1 MRTLPEMP
9 DRRAR
14 ILVVDDERA
23 NRQLIEAM
31 LEPEGYEVRTSGSGE
46 EATALAAHEDFDLI
60 LLDVMMPGMDGYD
73 VARSVKA
80 NGATRNVPIIM
91 VTALGDRD
99 ARLRGLRAGAEDFL
113 SKPVDRAELCVRV
126 KNLLRL
132 KAYGDY
138 FGKYSEILEQEVR
151 ERTAALGERSERL
164 EEQAVALRRSEERTN
179 YALGGARM
187 GVWELEIDS
196 WRLSWSDTM
205 ASVFG
210 LEPHQAPTELD
221 AFLKL
226 VHADDRQVVGE
237 ALTYAVHS
245 GTDFGMEFRVLWP
258 DGTMRWMAGRARV
271 MRGANNMPLRLLGVG
286 SDISER
292 KLLEAQLRQSQKME
306 AVGQLASGVAH
317 DFNNLLT
324 VIMSYSDIVLLD
336 MDADNPSRDDL
347 LQVVA
352 AAGSAATLTRQL
364 LAFSRKQIL
373 RPVTLSINELVIGM
387 EMMLGRLTSDNVEL
401 EIALAP
407 APGPVRADH
416 GQLEQVLMNLVVN
429 ASDAMP
435 KGGRVGIETSDVE
448 LDSAIVQGVTMA
460 AGWYTKLSV
469 SDGGMGM
476 DDATREHIFEP
487 FFTTKEPGK
496 GTGLGL
502 ATVYGI
508 VQQSGGFIGVESAL
522 EKGSTFSVYLPHCQ
536 DDERTATKR
545 AAARPVTRSALEAST
560 PRSAS
565 GSA

>member
-1 MRTLPEMP
+1 MRTLPEML

-14 ILVVDDERA
+14 ILVVDDERP

-46 EATALAAHEDFDLI
+46 EAIALAAHEDFDLI

-73 VARSVKA
+73 VARNVKE
-80 NGATRNVPIIM
+80 NSATRNVPIIM

-113 SKPVDRAELCVRV
+113 TKPIDRAELCVRV

-187 GVWELEIDS
+187 GVWELEIHS

-271 MRGANNMPLRLLGVG
+271 VRGANNAPLRLLGVG

-292 KLLEAQLRQSQKME
+292 KSLEAQLRQSQKME

-324 VIMSYSDIVLLD
+324 VMMSYSDIVLAD
-336 MDADNPSRDDL
+336 MRPDDPARDDL
-347 LQVVA
+347 LQVVQA
-352 AAGSAATLTRQL
+352 AQSAASLTRQL

-373 RPVTLSINELVIGM
+373 RPKTIDINELVTGM
-387 EMMLGRLTSDNVEL
+387 EMMLNRLTSDNVEL
-401 EIALAP
+401 VIAAAP
-407 APGPVRADH
+407 KLGAVRADH

-435 KGGRVGIETSDVE
+435 HGGRVTITTADAQMESSVVNDV
-448 LDSAIVQGVTMA
+448 TTA
-460 AGWYTKLSV
+460 AGWYTRLSV
-469 SDGGMGM
+469 SDAGDGM

-508 VQQSGGFIGVESAL
+508 VQQSGGFIQVESVL
-522 EKGSTFSVYLPHCQ
+522 EQGSTFSVYLPHCG
-536 DDERTATKR
+536 DDTRSAPRR
-545 AAARPVTRSALEAST
+545 AAAGAPTRSAPGAST
-560 PRSAS
+560 QRSAN

>member
-9 DRRAR
+9 ERRAR
-14 ILVVDDERA
+14 ILVVDDERP

-31 LEPEGYEVRTSGSGE
+31 LEPEGYEVTTASSGE
-46 EATALAAHEDFDLI
+46 EAIALATHEPFDLI

-73 VARSVKA
+73 VARSIKA
-80 NGATRNVPIIM
+80 NLATRNLPIIM

-113 SKPVDRAELCVRV
+113 SKPVDRAELCVRA

-187 GVWELEIDS
+187 GVWELEIHS

-271 MRGANNMPLRLLGVG
+271 VRGVDNVPLRLLGVG

-292 KLLEAQLRQSQKME
+292 KSLEAQLRQSQKME

-336 MDADNPSRDDL
+336 MAADDPSREDL

-401 EIALAP
+401 VIALAP
-407 APGPVRADH
+407 APGPVRADR

-435 KGGRVGIETSDVE
+435 EGGRVGIETSDTE
-448 LDSAIVQGVTMA
+448 LDSAIVQGVRMP
-460 AGWYTKLSV
+460 AGWYTKLSI
-469 SDGGMGM
+469 SDRGIGM
-476 DDATREHIFEP
+476 DDSTREHIFEP
-487 FFTTKEPGK
+487 FFTTKDPGK

-508 VQQSGGFIGVESAL
+508 VQQSGGFILVESAL
-522 EKGSTFSVYLPHCQ
+522 EKGSTFSVYLPHSR
-536 DDERTATKR
+536 DDERTGKNRTDR
-545 AAARPVTRSALEAST
+545 AATRSAPDANT
-560 PRSAS
+560 PKSAS